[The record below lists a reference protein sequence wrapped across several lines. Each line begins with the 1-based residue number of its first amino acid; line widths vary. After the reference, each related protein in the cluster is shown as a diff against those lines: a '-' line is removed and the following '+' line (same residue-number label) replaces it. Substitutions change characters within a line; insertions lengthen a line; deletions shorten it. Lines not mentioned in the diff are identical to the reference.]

1 MLPNLST
8 RIHIICVLIAI
19 AGVSACTV
27 GDTSLSINDPYEA
40 TNRQIHAF
48 NKGLDQAALRPS
60 GRVTSSI
67 PAEYTQ
73 PITNFADNVGLPSA
87 VANGIL
93 QADVGGAVT
102 NTMRF
107 LINTTVGIGGLFDP
121 AGAIGLTEQKTDFG
135 ETLHVWG
142 VGEGA
147 YIELP
152 LLGPSN
158 QRDAFGEL
166 VELVFDPLDHLGTSP
181 QLAYGTYARAADLA
195 VNRGSLFETIDG
207 VLYDSADSYEQTRL
221 IALQNRR
228 FELGQEAPAE
238 DAIDPFAGD
247 LSLEGFE

>member
-1 MLPNLST
+1 M
-8 RIHIICVLIAI
+8 AI
-19 AGVSACTV
+19 GSVAACTT
-27 GDTSLSINDPYEA
+27 GDTSLTVNDPYEA

-48 NKGLDQAALRPS
+48 NKGLDQIALRPA
-60 GRVTSSI
+60 GRVSGSI
-67 PAEYTQ
+67 PDEYTQ

-87 VANGIL
+87 VANGLL
-93 QADVGGAVT
+93 QADIGGAAT

-158 QRDAFGEL
+158 QRDAVGEL
-166 VELVFDPLDHLGTSP
+166 VDLLFDPLDQVGTAP
-181 QLAYGTYARAADLA
+181 QLDYGTFTRAADLGLT
-195 VNRGSLFETIDG
+195 RGDLFDTIDG
-207 VLYDSADSYEQTRL
+207 VLYDSADSYEQARL
-221 IALQNRR
+221 IALQRRR
-228 FELGQEAPAE
+228 FELGQEAPAD

-247 LSLEGFE
+247 LNLEGFE